1 MNKTTYFPNFIMFII
16 TYPHCIVLFQMPVY
30 VITNF
35 VRLLI
40 YFIGLN
46 SDELPCKNI
55 EPYYALSGKYRSTL
69 ISLVLIITL
78 L

>member
-1 MNKTTYFPNFIMFII
+1 
-16 TYPHCIVLFQMPVY
+16 MPVY

-35 VRLLI
+35 VRLLT

-55 EPYYALSGKYRSTL
+55 EPYHALSGKYRSTL